1 MISKWYGKRWGSRMP
16 ELGMNEI
23 AAAVSGTVTRAFRSR
38 SFAGFQFDTRAM
50 KANSLFFAMRSAK
63 GDGHEHVRA
72 LAAVPGAGAVVRRD
86 FNGRGL
92 NLPLLRV
99 DDPLRAAQD
108 LAAYVRQKFRAVKYV
123 GITGS
128 AGKTTTKEFVC
139 QILSAKHACFRSPQ
153 NWNNWIGLPFSL
165 LQMSGREATAVFELA
180 MSDPGIGEIDR
191 LAEILRP
198 DVAVLLNVFPAHME
212 FLKTLANA
220 ARAKGEILNHL
231 AADGCALVNGD
242 APLLRRVAAG
252 RMGQLIFFGQR
263 AGKNQVVLKKVT
275 RENGGSRLRV
285 DFFGIEEE
293 FVAPLVSRT
302 QIENL
307 FAAILVAQRL
317 GMKNFEIQEAVSR
330 LQPLP
335 GRGQIRRAGRF
346 TIIDETYNSNPEAL
360 KKTLQWVDGEYSQK
374 KAAVLGD
381 MLELGR
387 DELRFHGEIG
397 RFFAGLH
404 FDLLLTV
411 GRRAEKIAA
420 AAKKAGYPA
429 RRVKCFADAEEAG
442 DYLRRNLPPGTAA
455 AVLFKGSRGMALEK
469 AIAEFAHE

>member
-1 MISKWYGKRWGSRMP
+1 MP
-16 ELGMNEI
+16 ELRLDEI
-23 AAAVSGTVTRAFRSR
+23 AAAVSGTVAPAFRSR
-38 SFAGFQFDTRAM
+38 SFSGFQFDTRDM
-50 KANSLFFAMRSAK
+50 KANSLFFALRSPA
-63 GDGHEHVRA
+63 GDGHQYVRM
-72 LAAVPGAGAVVRRD
+72 LAAVPGSGAVVRKD
-86 FNGRGL
+86 FAGRGL
-92 NLPLLRV
+92 RLPLLRV
-99 DDPLRAAQD
+99 EDPLRAAQD
-108 LAAYVRQKFRAVKYV
+108 LAAYVRQKYRALKYV

-128 AGKTTTKEFVC
+128 AGKTTTKEFVY
-139 QILSAKHACFRSPQ
+139 QILASKHRCFRSPR

-165 LQMSGREATAVFELA
+165 LQLSGRETAAVFELA

-198 DVAVLLNVFPAHME
+198 DVAVLLNVFPVHLE
-212 FLKTLANA
+212 FLKSLANA

-242 APLLRRVAAG
+242 EPLLRRVARG
-252 RMGQLIFFGQR
+252 RKGQLIYFGSR
-263 AGKNQVVLKKVT
+263 PGTNQVVLRKVT
-275 RENGGSRLRV
+275 RENGVSRLRI

-302 QIENL
+302 HAENL

-330 LQPLP
+330 LRPLP

-360 KKTLQWVDGEYSQK
+360 KKTLQWVDGEYRQK

-381 MLELGR
+381 MLELGGH
-387 DELRFHGEIG
+387 ELRFHGEVG

-429 RRVKCFADAEEAG
+429 RRVACFGAAAEAG
-442 DYLRRNLPPGTAA
+442 EYLRRKLPPGTEA

>member
-1 MISKWYGKRWGSRMP
+1 MP
-16 ELGMNEI
+16 ELSMAEI
-23 AAAVSGTVTRAFRSR
+23 AAAVSGTVNPAYRSR
-38 SFAGFQFDTRAM
+38 SFSGFQFDTRQM
-50 KANSLFFAMRSAK
+50 QANSLFFAMRSPT
-63 GDGHEHVRA
+63 GDGHDFVRG
-72 LAAVPGAGAVVRRD
+72 LAAVPGAGAVVRKD

-92 NLPLLRV
+92 RLPLLRV
-99 DDPLRAAQD
+99 ADPLRASQE
-108 LAAYVRQKFRAVKYV
+108 LAAHVRQKYRAVKYV

-128 AGKTTTKEFVC
+128 AGKTTTKEFVY
-139 QILSAKHACFRSPQ
+139 QILAHKHSCYRSPR

-165 LQMSGREATAVFELA
+165 LQMSGRETAAVFELA

-191 LAEILRP
+191 LAAILKP
-198 DVAVLLNVFPAHME
+198 DIAVLLNVFPVHLE
-212 FLKTLANA
+212 FLRTLANA

-242 APLLRRVAAG
+242 APLLRRVARG
-252 RMGQLIFFGQR
+252 RKGQQIFFGSR
-263 AGKNQVVLKKVT
+263 PGANQVVLKQVT
-275 RENGGSRLRV
+275 RENGASRLRI
-285 DFFGIEEE
+285 DFFGIEED

-302 QIENL
+302 HVENL

-330 LQPLP
+330 LQPLQ

-360 KKTLQWVDGEYSQK
+360 KRTLQWVDGEYRQK

-381 MLELGR
+381 MLELGGN
-387 DELRFHGEIG
+387 ELRFHGEIG

-411 GRRAEKIAA
+411 GRRAEKIAS

-429 RRVKCFADAEEAG
+429 RRVACFAAAAEAG
-442 DYLRRNLPPGTAA
+442 AYLRRQLPPGTAA

-469 AIAEFAHE
+469 AIAEFAHD

>member
-1 MISKWYGKRWGSRMP
+1 MP
-16 ELGMNEI
+16 ELSMAEI
-23 AAAVSGTVTRAFRSR
+23 AAAVSGTAAPASRSR
-38 SFAGFQFDTRAM
+38 SFSGFQFDTRDM
-50 KANSLFFAMRSAK
+50 KADSLFFALRSAA
-63 GDGHEHVRA
+63 GDGHEYVRA

-86 FNGRGL
+86 FNARGL
-92 NLPLLRV
+92 RLPLLRV
-99 DDPLRAAQD
+99 ADPLRAAQD
-108 LAAYVRQKFRAVKYV
+108 LAAYVRQKYRAIRYV

-128 AGKTTTKEFVC
+128 AGKTTTKEFAY
-139 QILSAKHACFRSPQ
+139 QILSGKHPCYRSPR

-165 LQMSGREATAVFELA
+165 LQMSGRETAAVFELA

-198 DVAVLLNVFPAHME
+198 DVAVLLNVFPVHLE

-242 APLLRRVAAG
+242 APLLRRLARG
-252 RMGQLIFFGQR
+252 RKGQIVFFGGPR
-263 AGKNQVVLKKVT
+263 AGNQVVLKKVT
-275 RENGGSRLRV
+275 REKGASRLRI

-302 QIENL
+302 HVENL

-335 GRGQIRRAGRF
+335 GRGQIRRAGEL

-360 KKTLQWVDGEYSQK
+360 KRTLRWVDGEYRQK

-387 DELRFHGEIG
+387 HELRFHGDVG

-411 GRRAEKIAA
+411 GRRAEKIASA
-420 AAKKAGYPA
+420 AIKAGYPS
-429 RRVKCFADAEEAG
+429 RRVASFSAAAEAG
-442 DYLRRNLPPGTAA
+442 EYLRRELPPGTAA

>member
-1 MISKWYGKRWGSRMP
+1 MP
-16 ELGMNEI
+16 ELSMAEI
-23 AAAVSGTVTRAFRSR
+23 AAAVSGTATPASRSR
-38 SFAGFQFDTRAM
+38 SFSGFQFDTRDM
-50 KANSLFFAMRSAK
+50 KANSLFFALRSPQ
-63 GDGHEHVRA
+63 GDGHEYVRT
-72 LAAVPGAGAVVRRD
+72 LAAVPGAGAVVRKD
-86 FNGRGL
+86 FAGRGL
-92 NLPLLRV
+92 RLPLLRV
-99 DDPLRAAQD
+99 EDPLRASQD
-108 LAAYVRQKFRAVKYV
+108 LAAYVRQKYRAIKYV

-128 AGKTTTKEFVC
+128 AGKTTTKEFAY
-139 QILSAKHACFRSPQ
+139 QILSSKHPCYRSPR

-165 LQMSGREATAVFELA
+165 LQMSGRETAAVFELA

-191 LAEILRP
+191 LAEILKP
-198 DVAVLLNVFPAHME
+198 DIAVLLNVLPVHLE

-242 APLLRRVAAG
+242 APLLRRVVRG
-252 RMGQLIFFGQR
+252 RKGQLIFFGGR
-263 AGKNQVVLKKVT
+263 GANNQVVLKKVT
-275 RENGGSRLRV
+275 RENGASRLGI

-302 QIENL
+302 HAENL

-330 LQPLP
+330 LRPLP
-335 GRGQIRRAGRF
+335 GRGQIRRAGAF

-360 KKTLQWVDGEYSQK
+360 KKTLQWVDGEYRQK

-381 MLELGR
+381 MLELGSQ
-387 DELRFHGEIG
+387 ELRFHGEVG

-411 GRRAEKIAA
+411 GRRAEKIAS

-429 RRVKCFADAEEAG
+429 RRVACFAAAAEAG
-442 DYLRRNLPPGTAA
+442 EYLRRQLPPGTAA